1 MLLNLGQ
8 NYFVFI
14 NEFVVYDVLRH
25 VYWHELF
32 VYLLFDLSGRVRLV
46 ETDLGVLDVDFM
58 GF

>member
-14 NEFVVYDVLRH
+14 NEVVVYDVLRQA
-25 VYWHELF
+25 YWHELF
-32 VYLLFDLSGRVRLV
+32 VCLLFDLFGRVRLV

-58 GF
+58 WF